1 MNYIFNMIQ
10 GDDPLFI
17 ISIIQTIHDAFEGL
31 FNKYLPMMRNLAYS
45 IIKDHHLAEDAVQE
59 AMLRLS
65 QNTDKIDN
73 VDSNQSKN
81 YVYTVTKNE
90 ALKIILKENNRNYYE
105 EDVLLYDESGLNNIE
120 GQLDI
125 DAFCDKYGFS
135 IGIAEVINNLGE
147 TDKDI
152 IIYKYGAGYSLKE
165 IAELM
170 ELNYDAVIKR
180 HQRALKKVK
189 EVLEADNEK

>member
-1 MNYIFNMIQ
+1 MIQ
-10 GDDPLFI
+10 GDNPLFI
-17 ISIIQTIHDAFEGL
+17 ISIIQTIHDAFEGI
-31 FNKYLPMMRNLAYS
+31 FNKYFPMMRNLAYS
-45 IIKDHHLAEDAVQE
+45 IIKDHQLAEDAVQE
-59 AMLRLS
+59 AMIRLS
-65 QNTDKIDN
+65 QNTYKIDN
-73 VDSNQSKN
+73 IDSNKSKN

-90 ALKIILKENNRNYYE
+90 ALKITIKENNRNYYE
-105 EDVLLYDESGLNNIE
+105 EDVLFYDESGLNNIE

-135 IGIAEVINNLGE
+135 MEMAEVINNLGE
-147 TDKDI
+147 IDKDI
-152 IIYKYGAGYSLKE
+152 IIYRYGAGYSLKE

-189 EVLEADNEK
+189 EVLEANNEK

>member
-1 MNYIFNMIQ
+1 M
-10 GDDPLFI
+10 FI

-31 FNKYLPMMRNLAYS
+31 FNKYLQMMRNLAYS

-105 EDVLLYDESGLNNIE
+105 EDVLFYDEPGLNNIE

-135 IGIAEVINNLGE
+135 MEMTEVINNLGE
-147 TDKDI
+147 IDKDI

-165 IAELM
+165 VAELM
-170 ELNYDAVIKR
+170 RLNYDAVIKR